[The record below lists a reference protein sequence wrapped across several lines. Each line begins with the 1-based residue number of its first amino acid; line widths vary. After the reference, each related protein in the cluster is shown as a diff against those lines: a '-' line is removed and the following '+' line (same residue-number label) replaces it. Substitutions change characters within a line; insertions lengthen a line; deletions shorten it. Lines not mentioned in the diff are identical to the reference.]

1 LCGNSGCKCEYI
13 RTFNRN
19 NEIALKLPFAA
30 LRPRQRYQ
38 RIYDEERF
46 LEVVRLLQK
55 NGKDVETVC
64 EDIISK
70 QIENYSNEMAPLLLE
85 KMAHFFSRKRFED
98 FIMTILK
105 DRETTGEIINSYV
118 YRGWGTDQGCD
129 IYFEYY
135 NSVLSKKES
144 VIMQLKAY
152 TGKAFISEAISNLHK
167 FLDSGQTANQAIIM
181 TTATEIDVDDF
192 VKAKKDFENKFNIPL
207 NLLYGKS
214 MLSWVFKFGNNVLFS
229 ESILE

>member
-1 LCGNSGCKCEYI
+1 
-13 RTFNRN
+13 
-19 NEIALKLPFAA
+19 
-30 LRPRQRYQ
+30 
-38 RIYDEERF
+38 
-46 LEVVRLLQK
+46 
-55 NGKDVETVC
+55 
-64 EDIISK
+64 
-70 QIENYSNEMAPLLLE
+70 
-85 KMAHFFSRKRFED
+85 
-98 FIMTILK
+98 
-105 DRETTGEIINSYV
+105 
-118 YRGWGTDQGCD
+118 
-129 IYFEYY
+129 
-135 NSVLSKKES
+135 
-144 VIMQLKAY
+144 MQLKAY